1 MLSLTLKKPCLALK
15 AVKTAQNP
23 PNFIKK
29 PFSTAPLE
37 GIRVL
42 DLTRIVAGPFCTQI
56 LGDLGAD
63 VIKIEKP
70 SGGDEARAWGPPFI
84 PTTAQSCYFVAFNRN
99 KRSLCLNLR
108 SSKGQALLT
117 SLAVGADVLVENF
130 IPGKLDSLNLGY
142 KQLAPKAPR
151 LVYCSISGFGPH
163 GPYKTRPGYDV
174 IAGSIGGLLHITGPR
189 GGEPCKPG
197 VALIDIAT
205 GEPPKL
211 TEKVTVQSFRF

>member
-1 MLSLTLKKPCLALK
+1 MLSLTLKKRCLASK
-15 AVKTAQNP
+15 AVKTAQ
-23 PNFIKK
+23 K

-84 PTTAQSCYFVAFNRN
+84 PTTTQSCYFAAFNRN
-99 KRSLCLNLR
+99 KRSVCLNLH
-108 SSKGQALLT
+108 SAKGQALLT
-117 SLAVGADVLVENF
+117 SLAVRADVLVENF

-142 KQLAPKAPR
+142 KQLSPKAPR

-174 IAGSIGGLLHITGPR
+174 IASSIGGLLHITGPQ

-211 TEKVTVQSFRF
+211 A